1 MKYKKADEVFP
12 EKLLKELQKYVRG
25 EMVYIPSP
33 EGSRKGWGENSG
45 SRVYLQS
52 RNLEIKLQFR
62 EGLSIDQLTAAF
74 CLSYDS
80 IKKIV
85 YAK

>member
-1 MKYKKADEVFP
+1 MKYKKADEIFP
-12 EKLLKELQKYVRG
+12 EHLLKEIQKYAGG

-33 EGSRKGWGENSG
+33 DGMRKGWGENSG
-45 SRVYLQS
+45 SRAYLQC
-52 RNLEIKLQFR
+52 RNSEIKSLFHK
-62 EGLSIDQLTAAF
+62 GSSIDQLTAAF

-85 YAK
+85 YSK

>member
-12 EKLLKELQKYVRG
+12 EELLRKIQKWVKGEL
-25 EMVYIPSP
+25 VYISCS
-33 EGSRKGWGENSG
+33 EGMRKGWGESSG
-45 SRVYLQS
+45 NKAYLRS
-52 RNLEIKLQFR
+52 RNYEIRSRFR
-62 EGLSIDQLTAAF
+62 EGLSIDQLTAVF

-85 YAK
+85 YSK